1 MVMTVK
7 KKSSRSHL
15 KPLYGC
21 ECIQQGRRQVRGRG
35 VVCTLWRI
43 QASEGGGALALVAGM
58 GKREVTDAI
67 CGWKEKG
74 KSK

>member
-1 MVMTVK
+1 M
-7 KKSSRSHL
+7 
-15 KPLYGC
+15 
-21 ECIQQGRRQVRGRG
+21 RGRG